1 MAANH
6 NIILWAVPRFRRP
19 ARQFTLDNLPGMV
32 EPGGTAREDARGLD
46 EGMLKAVAEG
56 IAENP
61 DGAARYICLRYMA
74 WIHVFLSRHAWVI
87 APLPNKLTETRG
99 CIINKYRSID

>member
-19 ARQFTLDNLPGMV
+19 ARQFTLDNLSNMV
-32 EPGGTAREDARGLD
+32 EPGGVARADVRGLD

-61 DGAARYICLRYMA
+61 DGAACIYACDI
-74 WIHVFLSRHAWVI
+74 W
-87 APLPNKLTETRG
+87 RG
-99 CIINKYRSID
+99 SMYSSPATHG